1 MKMNELPIKQK
12 SANLYDV
19 NILSEIVNK
28 LKFFN
33 YKKIQYIPTNFS
45 LLSIVKEHENI
56 VNLFFQKKHLL
67 FYYSLFPK
75 FYLLFLEKKL
85 RFFFDVCFLNKY
97 VSKIDLVEMFSE
109 NLINRAINN
118 NILSKKDEKFK
129 FNISFV
135 PYDNHIL
142 LRDPYQVYDNFGFD
156 PKKFKD
162 KVWLGADSIIFA
174 KFIKKFLKNKYYDK
188 IIEVGSGTGVITIV
202 SSQFAKSC
210 KAIDYNNRA
219 VQYTKLNVEING
231 IKNIETKYSDLFSK
245 VDDTFD
251 LILANPWFVSL
262 DKGGLEEAP
271 SIINELKNYLNKDG
285 SCLMLLNSYIKNGN
299 DTVYDYLK
307 NFAQSNKYDF
317 FLHTKGYNIETSR
330 MKEYKKYG
338 VNYYTSY
345 ILVIKSNGNGLI
357 KRYEA
362 PLFRKIRDFV
372 FIYTYKVIKKW
383 F

>member
-1 MKMNELPIKQK
+1 MNELPTKQQ

-97 VSKIDLVEMFSE
+97 FSKIDLVEMFSE
-109 NLINRAINN
+109 NLVNRAINN

-156 PKKFKD
+156 PKKFD
-162 KVWLGADSIIFA
+162 
-174 KFIKKFLKNKYYDK
+174 
-188 IIEVGSGTGVITIV
+188 
-202 SSQFAKSC
+202 
-210 KAIDYNNRA
+210 ID
-219 VQYTKLNVEING
+219 L
-231 IKNIETKYSDLFSK
+231 SLF
-245 VDDTFD
+245 F
-251 LILANPWFVSL
+251 
-262 DKGGLEEAP
+262 
-271 SIINELKNYLNKDG
+271 
-285 SCLMLLNSYIKNGN
+285 
-299 DTVYDYLK
+299 
-307 NFAQSNKYDF
+307 
-317 FLHTKGYNIETSR
+317 
-330 MKEYKKYG
+330 
-338 VNYYTSY
+338 
-345 ILVIKSNGNGLI
+345 
-357 KRYEA
+357 
-362 PLFRKIRDFV
+362 
-372 FIYTYKVIKKW
+372 
-383 F
+383 